1 MKLGVFITLLGLL
14 HPLSAQ
20 NGKSIYQTY
29 CSACHGAN
37 GEGRTGAAPALA
49 QSSWVNGDPAIIT
62 RILLHGLQGSLTI
75 HGETYDLV
83 MPAQSLLSDQQMA
96 DVATYVRGQWGNK
109 TEPVTGEFDEKTRV
123 DNKNQNGRRRN
134 SFCRWH

>member
-1 MKLGVFITLLGLL
+1 MANPFIKLTVRPAMELMAKAELVQLQPLLKVLGAMVTL
-14 HPLSAQ
+14 
-20 NGKSIYQTY
+20 
-29 CSACHGAN
+29 
-37 GEGRTGAAPALA
+37 
-49 QSSWVNGDPAIIT
+49 AIVT